1 MDTQNRNSIW
11 PVVLA
16 VVITAVVV
24 GGGVYWWQSTK
35 TAVQTPVEKVADNQS
50 AQTSESQKEVE
61 TKTTTAMIEQGYG
74 YDSSQFKTY
83 TSAVKSKTGEVV
95 GSFYTPKSPSNE
107 NVIFVSTNGDPTGEW
122 PNMKNENKIYS
133 YNIKTGELSKL
144 YEEQENRLLR
154 TMGIE
159 GTKLIVMY
167 DGIDNSPGPCFSVW
181 ADWKDFGY
189 LDVSNPNTLRPYTVP
204 DYQVQK
210 GKEEQKECMKETF
223 GE

>member
-16 VVITAVVV
+16 VVITAIVV
-24 GGGVYWWQSTK
+24 GGGMYWWQSTK
-35 TAVQTPVEKVADNQS
+35 TVIQTPAENQS
-50 AQTSESQKEVE
+50 AQTSGSKEVE
-61 TKTTTAMIEQGYG
+61 TKTTTATIEQGYG
-74 YDSSQFKTY
+74 YDSQQFETY
-83 TSAVKSKTGEVV
+83 ASEVKSKTNEVV
-95 GSFYTPKSPSNE
+95 ESFYLPKSPSNKD
-107 NVIFVSTNGDPTGEW
+107 VVFVSTSGDTTGEW
-122 PNMKNENKIYS
+122 PNMKSTNKIYS

-159 GTKLIVMY
+159 GSKLIVMY

-189 LDVSNPNTLRPYTVP
+189 LDVVNPSTLRPYTAP

-210 GKEEQKECMKETF
+210 GKEEQKKCEQETF
-223 GE
+223 GQ